1 MASFPLPPTE
11 ILALLR
17 RGVMIPAHPL
27 ALNAQRKFDEKRQR
41 ALTRYYCA
49 AGAGG
54 VAVGVHTTQ
63 FEIREPKF
71 GLYEPV
77 LSLAAET
84 LDDNVAA
91 TGKILIRVAGIAG
104 PTAQAVHEAKIAV
117 NLGYHVG
124 LVSLGA
130 LREASNAELLS
141 HLRAI
146 AEIIPIMGF
155 YLQPAVGGRV
165 LSFDF
170 WREAAEI
177 ENLVAIKMAPFNRYY
192 TIDVLRAVAASGRG
206 QEIALYTGND
216 DNIVL
221 DLLSAFRFGQEQSRV
236 PLRIVGG
243 LLGHWAVW
251 TKKAG
256 ELLEEI
262 HTLLKKQQAIPSE
275 LLALASQIT
284 DCNAAFFDP
293 QNNFAGCIAGIHEV
307 LRRQGLL
314 EGRWTLNPN
323 EDLSPGQL
331 AEIDRVYAAYPHLN
345 DDAFVRENL
354 DKWMK

>member
-1 MASFPLPPTE
+1 MATSPLPPPE

-17 RGVMIPAHPL
+17 RGVVIPAHPL
-27 ALNAQRKFDEKRQR
+27 ALNAQRQFDEKRQR

-84 LDDNVAA
+84 LDDIVAA
-91 TGKILIRVAGIAG
+91 TGKTPIRVAGIAG
-104 PTAQAVHEAKIAV
+104 PTAQAVREAKIAV
-117 NLGYHVG
+117 DLGYHLG

-130 LREASNAELLS
+130 LREASKTELLT

-146 AEIIPIMGF
+146 AEVIPIMGF

-170 WREAAEI
+170 WRKAAEI

-192 TIDVLRAVAASGRG
+192 TIDVLRAVAASGRS

-221 DLLSAFRFGQEQSRV
+221 DLLSTFRFGQEQNRV
-236 PLRIVGG
+236 ALRIVGG

-251 TKKAG
+251 TKKAV

-262 HTLLKKQQAIPSE
+262 HTLVKKQQAIPSE
-275 LLALASQIT
+275 LLTQAIQIT

-323 EDLSPGQL
+323 EGLSPGQL
-331 AEIDRVYAAYPHLN
+331 QEIDRVYAAYPHLN
-345 DDAFVRENL
+345 DDEFVKENL
-354 DKWMK
+354 QEWL